1 MRTAFRIVA
10 TLTSLA
16 VIVQVGFAGYGSF
29 NAVDKADDAGSVTK
43 HSLENGFDPHGVL
56 GTVVVVLMLVLL
68 VIALVARYRIR
79 IAGLLLALGIVQML
93 LAWGADGAAWVGFFH
108 GINALAIAGV
118 AGSLAGSEWA
128 AARVAPTP

>member
-108 GINALAIAGV
+108 GINALAIAGI

>member
-43 HSLENGFDPHGVL
+43 KTLENGFDPHGVL
-56 GTVVVVLMLVLL
+56 GTVVVVLMLLL
-68 VIALVARYRIR
+68 LIIALVGRYRIR
-79 IAGLLLALGIVQML
+79 AAGLLLALGIVQML
-93 LAWGADGAAWVGFFH
+93 LAWGASGAAWVGFFH
-108 GINALAIAGV
+108 GINALALAGIAGSI
-118 AGSLAGSEWA
+118 AGEEWR
-128 AARVAPTP
+128 AARVASAV